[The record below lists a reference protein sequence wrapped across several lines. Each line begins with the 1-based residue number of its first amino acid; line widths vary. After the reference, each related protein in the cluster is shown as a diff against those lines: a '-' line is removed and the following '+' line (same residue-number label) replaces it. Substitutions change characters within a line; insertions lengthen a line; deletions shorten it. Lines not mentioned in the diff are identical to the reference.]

1 MFNGMKELEQL
12 YLADQK
18 AKHPHYPESYFIKLK
33 YDIKTANGLTRAIV
47 KWFDLKRGYAT
58 RINTAGVYDEK
69 LGKFRHGTTK
79 RGFSDIQAVYKGYA
93 IYVEVKI
100 KRDIQ
105 SEYQKE
111 FQNQITAC
119 GGYYYV
125 AKDFESFVNWFY
137 EVIEKK
143 KEVPNG

>member
-1 MFNGMKELEQL
+1 MNSGMQELEQM
-12 YLADQK
+12 YLAEQK
-18 AKHPHYPESYFIKLK
+18 EKHRHFPESYFLKLK
-33 YDIKTANGLTRAIV
+33 YDTTTANGLTRAIV

-58 RINTAGVYDEK
+58 RVNTGGVYDEK
-69 LGKFRHGTTK
+69 LGKYRLGSSK

-125 AKDFESFVNWFY
+125 AKDFQSFVDWFY
-137 EVIEKK
+137 KVIEKK
-143 KEVPNG
+143 GSKAL